1 MEGKISVSKINK
13 VKKDLRALKSSS
25 HAIERLIEAQ
35 GIHFVRIRAL
45 EALPKSEKTKAL
57 VQREMEIINDLGLA
71 QEIEKNEELERQYM
85 GAISSLDLTDR
96 ALVTDCYLKGEPY
109 YKLAMDYGF
118 SESGM
123 RKRLDRLVEKIAQR
137 V

>member
-57 VQREMEIINDLGLA
+57 VKREMEIINDLGLA

-85 GAISSLDLTDR
+85 GAISSLDITDR

>member
-13 VKKDLRALKSSS
+13 VKNDLRALKSSS

-57 VQREMEIINDLGLA
+57 VKREMEIINDLGLA

-85 GAISSLDLTDR
+85 GAISSLDITDR

>member
-45 EALPKSEKTKAL
+45 EALPKSDKTKAL
-57 VQREMEIINDLGLA
+57 VKREMEIINDLGLA

-85 GAISSLDLTDR
+85 GAISSLDITDR
-96 ALVTDCYLKGEPY
+96 ALVTDCYLKGAPY

-123 RKRLDRLVEKIAQR
+123 RKRLDRLIQKIAQNI
-137 V
+137 